1 MNGPLWKR
9 APRVAPAT
17 AGPVTAPPPPRPA
30 SSGSQPARAGGPQLA
45 LGKRRIPVILPSRS
59 DPRLKLSV
67 VIIALQVLGQTVLD
81 FKVSIAQI
89 LITIGVCALIDTS
102 ITLKRRGVLAWPA
115 SALLTGNSIAFILRA
130 SGTEH
135 GDWWSLNG
143 IEYFVLAAVV
153 SLLVKE
159 LVRPGGRHRFNPSN
173 VGLVWVLL
181 VIGPVHVFPQ
191 YLWWGPVEAAV
202 IAALAVIVL
211 GAVWV
216 LRAVRMLPMALSFLV
231 PFAALIAI
239 FAASGQSF
247 VAIWHEGPVSGLD
260 YWVKICTSPELL
272 VFVCFMMSDPATA
285 AKTPVARMVYGAA
298 TAVVAAALIF
308 FQPTEF
314 GIKVAILSSLTLVCA
329 LVPLIE
335 AATRRFQG
343 ERRSP
348 SDTAP
353 AESLPHSSRLGAGA
367 LRPVSIAVVII
378 AVTAVAGTVAL
389 AGDENLFY
397 IERGLTGPL
406 NAQ

>member
-1 MNGPLWKR
+1 MTNDRLWNRQPL
-9 APRVAPAT
+9 VAPTT
-17 AGPVTAPPPPRPA
+17 AGAVTSPPPLTAP
-30 SSGSQPARAGGPQLA
+30 SGPSAAVPGGPHLT
-45 LGKRRIPVILPSRS
+45 LGKRTVPVVLPNRR
-59 DPRLKLSV
+59 DPRLKLAA
-67 VIIALQVLGQTVLD
+67 VIITLQVLGQTILD

-89 LITIGVCALIDTS
+89 LVTIGVCAVIDTAV
-102 ITLKRRGVLAWPA
+102 TFRRQGILAWPA

-143 IEYFVLAAVV
+143 IEYFVLAALV
-153 SLLVKE
+153 SLLAKY

-181 VIGPVHVFPQ
+181 VIGPVHLFPQ
-191 YLWWGPVEAAV
+191 YLWWGPLGAPV

-216 LRAVRMLPMALSFLV
+216 LSAVKMLPMALAFLV
-231 PFAALIAI
+231 PFTALIAV

-247 VAIWHEGPVSGLD
+247 LAIWHEGPISGFD
-260 YWVKICTSPELL
+260 YWLNICTSPELL

-285 AKTPVARMVYGAA
+285 AKSPTGRIIYGIAL
-298 TAVVAAALIF
+298 VAAGLIL

-314 GIKVAILSSLTLVCA
+314 GIKVAILSSLTVVCA

-335 AATRRFQG
+335 TAARRLRG
-343 ERRSP
+343 EQDDP
-348 SDTAP
+348 SSAAP
-353 AESLPHSSRLGAGA
+353 ALPLSKRLTAGA
-367 LRPVSIAVVII
+367 LNPARVAVVII
-378 AVTAVAGTVAL
+378 AVTAVAGTAAL
-389 AGDENLFY
+389 AKNEDLIY
-397 IERGLTGPL
+397 IERGLTGPG